1 MAKVRYFTADAV
13 DELRGGI
20 VERLD
25 WYYEPSADDVQTW
38 VKPRDAIRDADIDVA
53 EVGDRLT
60 IGEQPHRDDAA
71 NAIAV
76 YEALR
81 ELTPHQAAEERLW
94 TYLTHMQGAGY
105 VAARWLSD
113 RPEDDEKAAQ
123 KVHNHFFAR
132 GNRALIRDNGVSRLW
147 WLGFIAHETDPEAP
161 DRFLEILLHR
171 QDVRSALL
179 ERPAVST
186 NPKVLRRIYDV
197 MLEHWGNGGELFQR
211 DPFRQWMVNLNRRG
225 GVVLLDALS
234 DKQLDLLIRRE
245 AEEALKSLKATGP

>member
-1 MAKVRYFTADAV
+1 MAKVRYFTASAV
-13 DELRGGI
+13 DDLRSEI
-20 VERLD
+20 VRRLD
-25 WYYEPSADDVQTW
+25 WYYQPSQDGARKW
-38 VKPRDAIRDADIDVA
+38 VNPREALRDAGIDAA
-53 EVGDRLT
+53 E
-60 IGEQPHRDDAA
+60 IGGLLEISAQSHRDDPH

-76 YEALR
+76 YNALS
-81 ELTPHQAAEERLW
+81 ELTPHQASEERLW
-94 TYLTHMQGAGY
+94 TYLTHMQGAEY

-113 RPEDDEKAAQ
+113 RPDDDEKAAQ
-123 KVHNHFFAR
+123 KVRNHFFAR
-132 GNRALIRDNGVSRLW
+132 GNRALIRDNGISRLW
-147 WLGFIAHETDPEAP
+147 WLGFIAHKTDPEAP

-197 MLEHWGNGGELFQR
+197 MLEHWENGGELFQR

-234 DKQLDLLIRRE
+234 DDQLDEVVRAE
-245 AEEALKSLKATGP
+245 AKSALETSRD

>member
-1 MAKVRYFTADAV
+1 MPKVRYFTASAV
-13 DELRGGI
+13 EDLRGEI
-20 VERLD
+20 VGRLD
-25 WYYEPSADDVQTW
+25 WYYQPSKDGARKW
-38 VKPRDAIRDADIDVA
+38 VNQREAIRDAGLDAA
-53 EVGDRLT
+53 E
-60 IGEQPHRDDAA
+60 IGGLLEISAQSHRDDPH

-76 YEALR
+76 YNALS
-81 ELTPHQAAEERLW
+81 ELTPHQASEERLW
-94 TYLTHMQGAGY
+94 TYFTHMQGAEY

-113 RPEDDEKAAQ
+113 RPDDDEKAAQ
-123 KVHNHFFAR
+123 KVRNHFFAR
-132 GNRALIRDNGVSRLW
+132 GNRALIRDNGISRLW
-147 WLGFIAHETDPEAP
+147 WLGFIAHKTDPEAP

-197 MLEHWGNGGELFQR
+197 MLEHWENGGELFQR

-234 DKQLDLLIRRE
+234 DKQLDEVVRAE
-245 AEEALKSLKATGP
+245 AESALEMSRD

>member
-1 MAKVRYFTADAV
+1 MPKVRYFMASAV
-13 DELRGGI
+13 EDLRGEI
-20 VERLD
+20 VGRLD
-25 WYYEPSADDVQTW
+25 WYYQPSKDGARKW
-38 VKPRDAIRDADIDVA
+38 VNQREAIRDAGINAA
-53 EVGDRLT
+53 E
-60 IGEQPHRDDAA
+60 IGGLLEISAQSHRDDPH

-76 YEALR
+76 YNALS
-81 ELTPHQAAEERLW
+81 ELTPHQASEERLW
-94 TYLTHMQGAGY
+94 TYFTHMQGAEY

-113 RPEDDEKAAQ
+113 RPDDDEKAAQ
-123 KVHNHFFAR
+123 KVRNHFFAR
-132 GNRALIRDNGVSRLW
+132 GNRALIRDNGISRLW
-147 WLGFIAHETDPEAP
+147 WLGFIAHKTDPEAP

-197 MLEHWGNGGELFQR
+197 MLEHWENGGELFQR

-234 DKQLDLLIRRE
+234 DKQLDEVVRAE
-245 AEEALKSLKATGP
+245 AESALEMSRD